1 MQELQIIGHVGQDAQ
16 IKSSNGSS
24 FISFTVAVSERY
36 KNKEGVATETTT
48 WFDVVNRTT
57 ELAQYI
63 RKGDKIFVRGSL
75 KASIYVDKSNNTKIG
90 LGLNANKIELLSSK
104 PKESESVADDAQS
117 EKGDIPF

>member
-1 MQELQIIGHVGQDAQ
+1 MQELQIIGHVGKDAE
-16 IKSSNGSS
+16 IKGSNGSN

-36 KNKEGVATETTT
+36 KNKEGINVETTT

-57 ELAQYI
+57 ELAKYI

-75 KASIYVDKSNNTKIG
+75 KASTYLDKSNNTKIG

-104 PKESESVADDAQS
+104 PNDENSEASDKETDTDM
-117 EKGDIPF
+117 PF